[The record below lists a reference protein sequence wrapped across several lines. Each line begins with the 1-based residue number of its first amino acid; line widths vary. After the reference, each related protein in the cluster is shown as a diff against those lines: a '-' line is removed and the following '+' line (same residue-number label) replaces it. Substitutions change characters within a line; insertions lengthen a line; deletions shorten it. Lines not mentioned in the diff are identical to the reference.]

1 MKAQILAT
9 LGTALLLGLLAL
21 PARADLPSQTVPGS
35 LNYVEGQASIGNE
48 SLSSKSVGS
57 AELQPGQSLTTQ
69 AGKVEILLTPGVF
82 LRVGSNSSVRMISP
96 NLTDTEVEVQRGE
109 AQVEVDQ
116 LFKQNDLRV
125 LEDGATIQLQK
136 HGVYD
141 FNADQRAVRVLDG
154 QALLQ
159 DGDARIKIKSGHE
172 VTLDAPEPKAQKFD
186 KNSFEADDDLYRWSS
201 LRSEY
206 LAEAS
211 VDEARTYIV
220 NGGYGPGWWGA
231 GWYWDPWFSAYTFI
245 PADGILYSP
254 FGWGFYSPFW
264 AYGIPFY
271 SGHYYRHF
279 GPGWDGGL
287 HGGLW
292 ARAGRPFG
300 HAMGGGFRGTPEGGF
315 RGGEAH
321 AGGFSGGFGGRG
333 FGGGGFGGFGHAG
346 GR

>member
-1 MKAQILAT
+1 MKAQMLAT

-21 PARADLPSQTVPGS
+21 PARASLPSQTVPGS

-82 LRVGSNSSVRMISP
+82 LRVGSNSSVKMISP
-96 NLTDTEVEVQRGE
+96 GLTNTEVEVQRGE

-116 LFKQNDLRV
+116 IFKQNDLRV
-125 LEDGATIQLQK
+125 LEDGTTTQLQK
-136 HGVYD
+136 RGVYD
-141 FNADQRAVRVLDG
+141 FNADQRAVRVFDG
-154 QALLQ
+154 QAMLQ
-159 DGDARIKIKSGHE
+159 DGDARIKIKGGHE
-172 VTLDAPEPKAQKFD
+172 VALDNPALKPRKFD
-186 KNSFEADDDLYRWSS
+186 KKDFEADNDLYRWSS

-220 NGGYGPGWWGA
+220 NGWYGPGWWGA

-245 PADGILYSP
+245 PGDGILYSP

-264 AYGIPFY
+264 AYRVPFY
-271 SGHYYRHF
+271 SGHFYRRF
-279 GPGWDGGL
+279 GPDWDGGF

-292 ARAGRPFG
+292 SRGGRPYG
-300 HAMGGGFRGTPEGGF
+300 PAMGGGFRAAPQGGP

-321 AGGFSGGFGGRG
+321 AGGF
-333 FGGGGFGGFGHAG
+333 GGGFGGFGRAG